1 MVFKNLYTDAQ
12 WRDLQVAFGH
22 VFLAVAD
29 ADGVIDKKEEQAMQ
43 KILQSAGKLGMPFT
57 DEILTTINESGLD
70 VLQMAKDEANRT
82 DDILR
87 SVGVSS
93 KVAGNNEA
101 NDYKKVLISAGIF
114 IGSASGKFLRKNICE
129 EEYDKVERIGNLI
142 GFNANIVFDA
152 GIADKIIANFVL

>member
-12 WRDLQVAFGH
+12 WRDLQLALGH

-29 ADGVIDKKEEQAMQ
+29 ADGVIDKKEEQAMGR
-43 KILQSAGKLGMPFT
+43 ILHSGGKLGMPFT
-57 DEILTTINESGLD
+57 DEILISINESDFD
-70 VLQMAKDEANRT
+70 VLQAAKDDSSRT
-82 DDILR
+82 DDVLR

-114 IGSASGKFLRKNICE
+114 IGGASGKFLRKNICE
-129 EEYDKVERIGNLI
+129 EEYSKVERIGNLI